1 MDDLDQNTIDT
12 IQDLRKNLA
21 QLKGKTELFFSLKTK
36 AFPKSL
42 NLTVDNIYIHEGE
55 SPFVEIFLRD
65 PNDYIYHRA
74 EDRKKVRKI
83 EMILKKEG
91 S

>member
-1 MDDLDQNTIDT
+1 MDDLNQNTIDT
-12 IQDLRKNLA
+12 IQDLRKKLA
-21 QLKGKTELFFSLKTK
+21 QLKGRTELFFSLKTK

-42 NLTVDNIYIHEGE
+42 NLTVDDIYIHKGE
-55 SPFVEIFLRD
+55 NPFVEIYLRD
-65 PNDYIYHRA
+65 PNDYIYYGH
-74 EDRKKVRKI
+74 EDRKKLRKI